1 MTRHLEG
8 FKIIIIDDNTNHRL
22 RLKQVLSNLNFK
34 CKIEQARSESE
45 GYVRLERS
53 VEAFDCVFISS
64 SVPSDSIGEF
74 VLRARRFPNSKK
86 ALFLVCLA
94 REHYKGS
101 DVARFYLDGADGF
114 ISEPY
119 SADQVQDLILITHEK
134 KSKENSSHDKM
145 RGAFDILV
153 TNSRNLVSSAA
164 MAISRGQPGQAERK
178 AIRDVI
184 DAARKTAE
192 AIPEEDI
199 EKTLLKQFL
208 DASVRKGYVPR
219 KQQKTKIEEAI
230 HPGDVIKK
238 IMSNRKFSEEKIR
251 GNIKIDPEIFDALLN
266 GQGTIDEF
274 IARELSRVL
283 GNGSSFWME
292 AQKKYD
298 RLKPQTND
306 S

>member
-1 MTRHLEG
+1 
-8 FKIIIIDDNTNHRL
+8 
-22 RLKQVLSNLNFK
+22 
-34 CKIEQARSESE
+34 
-45 GYVRLERS
+45 
-53 VEAFDCVFISS
+53 
-64 SVPSDSIGEF
+64 
-74 VLRARRFPNSKK
+74 
-86 ALFLVCLA
+86 
-94 REHYKGS
+94 
-101 DVARFYLDGADGF
+101 
-114 ISEPY
+114 
-119 SADQVQDLILITHEK
+119 
-134 KSKENSSHDKM
+134 M

-199 EKTLLKQFL
+199 EKTLLRQFL
-208 DASVRKGYVPR
+208 DATIRKGYVPR
-219 KQQKTKIEEAI
+219 KQHKTRIEEAV

-238 IMSNRKFSEEKIR
+238 IMSNRQFSEEKIR

-298 RLKPQTND
+298 RLKPQSNE